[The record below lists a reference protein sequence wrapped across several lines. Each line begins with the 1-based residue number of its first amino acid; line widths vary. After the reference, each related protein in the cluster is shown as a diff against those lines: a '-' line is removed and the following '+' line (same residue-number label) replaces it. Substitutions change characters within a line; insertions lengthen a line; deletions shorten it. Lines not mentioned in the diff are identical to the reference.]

1 MQANYVKLKAATWFK
16 QICQTSQVPLNSVS
30 RKILGTSV
38 SCDEIEHLPHGCLQ
52 AYLLKQD
59 REVCHPMMK
68 TYEMNGANIV
78 SCPLSNHLAPE
89 FQKVQEI
96 ELVLEV
102 SLDDGLDMAF
112 QQNTVVYSGQANLHY
127 QQKAL
132 VIFDGM
138 NIHVKR

>member
-1 MQANYVKLKAATWFK
+1 
-16 QICQTSQVPLNSVS
+16 LNSVS

-52 AYLLKQD
+52 AYLWKQD
-59 REVCHPMMK
+59 TEVCHPMMK
-68 TYEMNGANIV
+68 TYEMKGVNIV
-78 SCPLSNHLAPE
+78 SCALSNHLVPE
-89 FQKVQEI
+89 FHEVQEI
-96 ELVLEV
+96 ELLLEV

-132 VIFDGM
+132 VVFDGTK
-138 NIHVKR
+138 IHVKR

>member
-1 MQANYVKLKAATWFK
+1 
-16 QICQTSQVPLNSVS
+16 
-30 RKILGTSV
+30 
-38 SCDEIEHLPHGCLQ
+38 
-52 AYLLKQD
+52 
-59 REVCHPMMK
+59 MMK
-68 TYEMNGANIV
+68 TYQMNGANIV

-132 VIFDGM
+132 VIFHGM